1 LFPHFRFPRIA
12 MKLVIACG
20 ALCSLL
26 LVGTA
31 AAQTTPTA
39 PTAAHKQQLQQRLK
53 AADAN
58 GDGLISRSEADASLP
73 RIAKRFDALDG
84 NRDGQLSP
92 DELRAAMQAMQ
103 QAKQREP

>member
-1 LFPHFRFPRIA
+1 
-12 MKLVIACG
+12 MKTVIAQ
-20 ALCSLL
+20 ATLCSLL
-26 LVGTA
+26 LAGSV
-31 AAQTTPTA
+31 AAQTAQPA
-39 PTAAHKQQLQQRLK
+39 PSAAQKQPLQQRLK

>member
-1 LFPHFRFPRIA
+1 
-12 MKLVIACG
+12 MKIVIACG

-39 PTAAHKQQLQQRLK
+39 PTAAQKQQLQQRLK

-84 NRDGQLSP
+84 NHDGQLSP

-103 QAKQREP
+103 QAKQRER